1 MPHPQTYRDT
11 MAEYQLTHTPTVIR
25 TADNAAI
32 PDDPANRDRQTFD
45 QWVADGGVPDPPA
58 PPSRAGV
65 ISQSTQALA
74 LSQARQANARGD
86 TQAAVD
92 AILTWIG
99 PKT

>member
-1 MPHPQTYRDT
+1 
-11 MAEYQLTHTPTVIR
+11 MAEYQLTHSTSVLR
-25 TADNAAI
+25 RADNATI
-32 PDDPANRDRQTFD
+32 PDDPANRDRAVYT
-45 QWVADGGVPDPPA
+45 QWLADGGVPDPPA

>member
-1 MPHPQTYRDT
+1 

-25 TADNAAI
+25 TADQAHI
-32 PDDPANRDRQTFD
+32 PDDPANRDRAVYT

-65 ISQSTQALA
+65 ISQSA
-74 LSQARQANARGD
+74 QARSFSDARTLNEQGR
-86 TQAAVD
+86 TQEAIS
-92 AILTWIG
+92 AILDLME